1 MREEYLNEII
11 DLRHEL
17 HAYPELSGEERR
29 TKETLMAFLR
39 DRTSLKIEDR
49 GKWFYAYY
57 CCGRPEAEAVAFRA
71 DFDALPIAEESA
83 FDYVS
88 QNPGV
93 SHKCGHDGHS
103 AALCGMALELEES
116 GAEKDVYLIFQHGEE
131 IGAGGEECAGLLAEK
146 HIAQVYA
153 FHNTS
158 GYPEGSIVM
167 RAGVTQC
174 ASKGL
179 IVRFRGK
186 VAHASRPESG
196 KNPAKAASRLVLR
209 ISEEEQE
216 PGYGGL
222 VMATVVQMAVGS
234 KNFGIAAFE
243 GEVSMTLRAHYEHD
257 MKLLED
263 DIRGYA
269 GKLAREEGLE
279 VSFEESDVFPETVND
294 AEAVRRVKAAAE
306 RLGFPVF
313 HLDEPLRASED
324 FGYYLKQCPGM
335 IFYIGNGEKYPQIHT
350 AGFDFND
357 RILDTAVEMFKAI
370 LESA

>member
-1 MREEYLNEII
+1 MREEHLKDII

-17 HAYPELSGEERR
+17 HAHPELSGEERR

-39 DRTSLKIEDR
+39 ERTGLELVDR

-57 CCGRPEAEAVAFRA
+57 CCGRTGAEAVAFRA
-71 DFDALPIAEESA
+71 DFDALPISEEGTFAYASR
-83 FDYVS
+83 
-88 QNPGV
+88 NPGV

-103 AALCGMALELEES
+103 AALCGMALELDEN

-131 IGAGGEECAGLLAEK
+131 TGSGGEECAGLIAEK
-146 HIAQVYA
+146 HISEIYA

-158 GYPEGSIVM
+158 GYPESSIVV
-167 RAGVTQC
+167 RSGVTQC

-179 IVRFRGK
+179 TVRFVGQ

-209 ISEEEQE
+209 IGEEEQE

-222 VMATVVQMAVGS
+222 VMATIVQVAVGS
-234 KNFGIAAFE
+234 KNFGIAASE
-243 GEVSMTLRAHYEHD
+243 GEVSMTLRAYYEHD

-263 DIRGYA
+263 DIRDYA
-269 GKLAREEGLE
+269 EKLAEAEGLK

-294 AEAVRRVKAAAE
+294 AAAVKRVKKAAGE
-306 RLGFPVF
+306 LGFPVF
-313 HLDEPLRASED
+313 QLDEPLRASED

-335 IFYIGNGEKYPQIHT
+335 IFYIGNGEEYPQIHT

-357 RILDTAVEMFKAI
+357 RILVTAVEMFKTI